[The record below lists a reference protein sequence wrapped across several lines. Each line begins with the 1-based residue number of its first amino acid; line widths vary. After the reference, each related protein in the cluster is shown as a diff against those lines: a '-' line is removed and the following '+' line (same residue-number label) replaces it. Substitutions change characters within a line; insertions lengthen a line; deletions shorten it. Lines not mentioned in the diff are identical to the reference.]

1 MNAPRILAWD
11 IETSPHAGYVWGLW
25 NQNIGLSQIIKPGG
39 MISFSARWV
48 DEPKSSTVFEH
59 VSGTTEARLVE
70 SRGKMLGTLYN
81 LLDEADGLV
90 SWNGKNFDTRKANAE
105 FIKLGWGP
113 YSEAKEIDLMR
124 AVKKVASFPSNKL
137 EFIAQVLLGK
147 GKVQHEGFALWIKCM
162 ADDPKAWEKMGRYN
176 RQDVDLLI
184 ELYEYLL
191 PWIDTVPNRNLFDG
205 YDGCPKCSSDNVQR
219 RGYRVTKVAKYAR
232 YQCRDCGS
240 WSSVGKAEERVDIR

>member
-48 DEPKSSTVFEH
+48 DEPKSTTTFEH
-59 VSGTTEARLVE
+59 VSGSTETAVIE
-70 SRGKMLGTLYN
+70 SRGKMLGSLYS

-90 SWNGKNFDTRKANAE
+90 SWNGKKFDTRRANAE
-105 FIKLGWGP
+105 FIKLGWRP

-124 AVKKVASFPSNKL
+124 AVKKVADFPSFKL
-137 EFIAQVLLGK
+137 EHIAQVLLGK

-162 ADDPKAWEKMGRYN
+162 ADDPKAWARMGRYN

-184 ELYEYLL
+184 ELYNYLL
-191 PWIDTVPNRNLFDG
+191 PWVDVPNRNLYDA
-205 YDGCPKCSSDNVQR
+205 YDGCPRCGSDHVQR
-219 RGYRVTKVAKYAR
+219 RGFRYTKISKYAR
-232 YQCRDCGS
+232 YQCLDCGG
-240 WSSVGKAEERVDIR
+240 WSSVGKAEDRAEMR

>member
-48 DEPKSSTVFEH
+48 DEPKSSTMFEH
-59 VSGTTEARLVE
+59 VSGTTEAQLVE
-70 SRGKMLGTLYN
+70 SRGKMLGTLYS

-124 AVKKVASFPSNKL
+124 AVKKVASFPSFKL
-137 EFIAQVLLGK
+137 EHIAQVLLGK

-162 ADDPKAWEKMGRYN
+162 ADDPKAWARMGRYN

-184 ELYEYLL
+184 ELYYYLL
-191 PWIDTVPNRNLFDG
+191 PWIDTIPNRNLFDG
-205 YDGCPKCSSDNVQR
+205 YDGCPKCGSDNVQR
-219 RGYRVTKVAKYAR
+219 RGSRVTKVAKYAR
-232 YQCRDCGS
+232 YQCQDCGS
-240 WSSVGKAEERVDIR
+240 WASIGKAEERVDIR